1 MTFIK
6 RPAPELLTFKN
17 WYTSVS
23 AALDGSG
30 YPSGTYSDFQPSKK
44 IALKSEGGKLKVKS
58 FDLTMTVLKERSW
71 IINAKSDSRAAR
83 ARTPAF
89 HDRNLC
95 GARRARGRT

>member
-17 WYTSVS
+17 WYTSVT

-44 IALKSEGGKLKVKS
+44 IALESEGGKLKVKS

-71 IINAKSDSRAAR
+71 VINAKA
-83 ARTPAF
+83 TPALLEHERLHF
-89 HDRNLC
+89 MIAIC
-95 GARRARGRT
+95 VGRDAHE